1 MNIRAREQCRVR
13 RRQSLRGIVVG
24 CALLSVATSSCQ
36 EKAEFTDLDA
46 ELTIVNIG
54 ASGKVERTWTK
65 KKSDLIADGKPELI
79 VNYDPYY
86 EKTKR
91 YWAVP
96 LGRFLREA
104 LSGLELQT
112 SDFVIRALDGYEV
125 PVSGARLLEDGAY
138 LALSDADAK
147 TEPSHWQPIGPRR
160 VSPGPFYLVWRNPNQ
175 IDLEGH
181 PRPYQLNRIER
192 VPFERSYPHVL
203 PKGESTTSA
212 PYKGFMT
219 FRGECIRCHAIN
231 REGGRV
237 GPELNV
243 PQSIVEYRPEAQ
255 IKAYVRNPLRFRYG
269 NMPPHPNLSDS
280 DLDNLVAYF
289 QAMKLQK
296 HDPDAPPSVAPPS
309 VTHVPAGAPTN
320 VPTNA
325 SGNALVSPQ
334 PSSSAPR

>member
-1 MNIRAREQCRVR
+1 MKATLHQTVRLRVAMA
-13 RRQSLRGIVVG
+13 G
-24 CALLSVATSSCQ
+24 ALFLLTTISCQ
-36 EKAEFTDLDA
+36 ERAEFADLDA

-54 ASGKVERTWTK
+54 NSGKVERTWRKTK
-65 KKSDLIADGKPELI
+65 RELIAESKPELI

-86 EKTKR
+86 EKSKR

-96 LGRFLREA
+96 LGRFAREA

-125 PVSGARLLEDGAY
+125 PVSGARLFEEGAY

-181 PRPYQLNRIER
+181 PRPYQLSRIER

-203 PKGESTTSA
+203 PKGENPTSA
-212 PYKGFMT
+212 PYKGFLT
-219 FRGECIRCHAIN
+219 FRGECIRCHAMN

-255 IKAYVRNPLRFRYG
+255 IKSYIRNPLRFRYG
-269 NMPPHPNLSDS
+269 SMPPHPNLSDS

-289 QAMKLQK
+289 QVMKLQK
-296 HDPDAPPSVAPPS
+296 HDPDAPTVAPSPTTS
-309 VTHVPAGAPTN
+309 VLAGAPTN
-320 VPTNA
+320 VPTNILVNA
-325 SGNALVSPQ
+325 PGNPSVNTGA
-334 PSSSAPR
+334 SSSVRVPR